1 MGSGTAERDVG
12 QKLLDAVNK
21 LEAHIEESMADLKK
35 NEIKAAW
42 DLVRWL

>member
-1 MGSGTAERDVG
+1 MVD
-12 QKLLDAVNK
+12 K
-21 LEAHIEESMADLKK
+21 LEAHLEESMANLKK

>member
-1 MGSGTAERDVG
+1 MVD
-12 QKLLDAVNK
+12 LLEEH
-21 LEAHIEESMADLKK
+21 LEESMANLKS

>member
-1 MGSGTAERDVG
+1 MVD
-12 QKLLDAVNK
+12 K
-21 LEAHIEESMADLKK
+21 LEEHIEASMADLKK

>member
-1 MGSGTAERDVG
+1 MVDR
-12 QKLLDAVNK
+12 
-21 LEAHIEESMADLKK
+21 LEEHLNSSMANLKA

>member
-1 MGSGTAERDVG
+1 MVD
-12 QKLLDAVNK
+12 K
-21 LEAHIEESMADLKK
+21 LEEHLEASMANLKQ

>member
-1 MGSGTAERDVG
+1 MVD
-12 QKLLDAVNK
+12 K
-21 LEAHIEESMADLKK
+21 LEQHLKDSMADLKA

>member
-1 MGSGTAERDVG
+1 MTAGTDERDLG
-12 QKLLDAVNK
+12 QKILDMVDK
-21 LEAHIEESMADLKK
+21 LEEHLEASMADLKK